1 MNITIFLSLKYLQWK
16 IPMIE
21 QIQWPNP
28 GKPKFSEQ
36 QPLVSNFDVYHSEDK
51 SNQPNPALSLCLS
64 NFHPY
69 STLLKFPRHCQ
80 LWEFLDWSA
89 DSNLKTGFSKST
101 SNLLGQKLCKLF
113 FNSFNCMM
121 SASMIVIYHQIKVLI
136 SFFIGENWTS
146 NSYSTIRP
154 CSLPLSL

>member
-1 MNITIFLSLKYLQWK
+1 MKKKKLEKCYVYNIFTTNYRWLVIIGYNLNLSLKLLFDPPITIYHLKLIRNITIFLSLKYLQWK

-80 LWEFLDWSA
+80 SWEFLDCSA
-89 DSNLKTGFSKST
+89 DSNLKLAFPS
-101 SNLLGQKLCKLF
+101 
-113 FNSFNCMM
+113 
-121 SASMIVIYHQIKVLI
+121 
-136 SFFIGENWTS
+136 
-146 NSYSTIRP
+146 
-154 CSLPLSL
+154 